1 MSRVNFD
8 IMIINECTLYSVRH
22 IPWTKLYVRSTLVL
36 CKNFLYFILF
46 EDTELLRPENGCWET
61 FLWKRNGQ
69 KWRFLL
75 FLCSFGPKKHLKT
88 TVFLSPLKN
97 DPQQKW
103 CVFKAEKLTAIVF
116 IGYQYLANQQQKT
129 CWKSSYSAF

>member
-1 MSRVNFD
+1 MDMENHFYGKEMV
-8 IMIINECTLYSVRH
+8 
-22 IPWTKLYVRSTLVL
+22 
-36 CKNFLYFILF
+36 KNDVFCCFYA
-46 EDTELLRPENGCWET
+46 LLAKKT
-61 FLWKRNGQ
+61 
-69 KWRFLL
+69 
-75 FLCSFGPKKHLKT
+75 PKNNR
-88 TVFLSPLKN
+88 FLSPLKN

>member
-1 MSRVNFD
+1 MDVEKYFYGKE
-8 IMIINECTLYSVRH
+8 MA
-22 IPWTKLYVRSTLVL
+22 
-36 CKNFLYFILF
+36 KN
-46 EDTELLRPENGCWET
+46 DV
-61 FLWKRNGQ
+61 
-69 KWRFLL
+69 FLL

>member
-1 MSRVNFD
+1 MNRVICAFHFGSMQK
-8 IMIINECTLYSVRH
+8 ISILYT
-22 IPWTKLYVRSTLVL
+22 IWG
-36 CKNFLYFILF
+36 
-46 EDTELLRPENGCWET
+46 TELLRPENGCGET
-61 FLWKRNGQ
+61 TLWKRNGQ

-116 IGYQYLANQQQKT
+116 IRYQYLANQQQKT